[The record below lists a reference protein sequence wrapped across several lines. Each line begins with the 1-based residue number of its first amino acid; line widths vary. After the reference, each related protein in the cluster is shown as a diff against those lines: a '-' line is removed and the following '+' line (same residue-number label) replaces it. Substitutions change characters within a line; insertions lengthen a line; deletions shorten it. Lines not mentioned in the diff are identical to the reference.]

1 MGTLDI
7 ILVLFV
13 LSVGFGG
20 VLFFIK
26 MNQDELNKDE
36 KDK

>member
-1 MGTLDI
+1 VDTLDT
-7 ILVLFV
+7 ILVILV

-26 MNQDELNKDE
+26 MNAEEEAKQ
-36 KDK
+36 

>member
-1 MGTLDI
+1 MGTLDA
-7 ILVLFV
+7 ILVLFT
-13 LSVGFGG
+13 LAVGFGG

-26 MNQDELNKDE
+26 MNQEELNKDK